1 MVTKVKD
8 RPYFFVIIT
17 RLLKDN
23 LKCLVNKQ
31 WRTTYTQYKLHV
43 EKKWRLGEVNIFEN
57 CCIME
62 MRLRKW
68 SGFMCK

>member
-1 MVTKVKD
+1 MVDAKSIYGTGSSYAHAYYVTK
-8 RPYFFVIIT
+8 
-17 RLLKDN
+17 
-23 LKCLVNKQ
+23 

-57 CCIME
+57 RGIVE